1 MEGSKSGSY
10 FSYFAVAGMLLLFL
24 MESSEFFA
32 KKLVTDLAL
41 DSNKDP
47 RVRLNFNIT
56 LMDLRCEYAVV
67 DVVSVLGTEQNVSSH
82 ITKWGVDAEGVRKRY
97 AGRNKDQKDIKMFD
111 SSVTSTIEELYSD
124 GEDAVSLDEETL
136 EYALRDQ
143 QYLFVDFYA
152 SWCSHCRALAPT
164 WETLAEL
171 MSDVAED
178 LVEQHD
184 HEYSEEE
191 YEHAKKVE
199 MPVMI
204 AKIDCVLH
212 KQVCMKQGI
221 LGYPTLRL
229 FVDGER
235 WKGGDYRGDRTV
247 VAFADWLQQVED
259 AHKTDTEN
267 SSAKNVQLAHMA
279 AKDRLDSEDEGSDEE
294 HEWAEKVK
302 RHKQR
307 LHHSWVDAEHPG
319 CNIAGH
325 LLLDRVP
332 GNFHIQARSP
342 HHDLVPHMTNVSHVV
357 HHLSIGE
364 PVAERLIEQEKVI
377 LPEDVKRKLKPMNGN
392 AYVTK
397 ELHEAYHHY
406 LKVITTNVDGLKFG
420 KRDLRAYQILQ
431 SSQLSFYRNDIIPE
445 AKFVFDLSPVAVSY
459 RTTSRRWYD
468 YFTSILAIIGGTF
481 TVVGLLEST
490 IHATVARKR
499 RY

>member
-1 MEGSKSGSY
+1 M
-10 FSYFAVAGMLLLFL
+10 
-24 MESSEFFA
+24 
-32 KKLVTDLAL
+32 
-41 DSNKDP
+41 
-47 RVRLNFNIT
+47 
-56 LMDLRCEYAVV
+56 
-67 DVVSVLGTEQNVSSH
+67 
-82 ITKWGVDAEGVRKRY
+82 
-97 AGRNKDQKDIKMFD
+97 
-111 SSVTSTIEELYSD
+111 
-124 GEDAVSLDEETL
+124 
-136 EYALRDQ
+136 
-143 QYLFVDFYA
+143 
-152 SWCSHCRALAPT
+152 
-164 WETLAEL
+164 
-171 MSDVAED
+171 
-178 LVEQHD
+178 
-184 HEYSEEE
+184 
-191 YEHAKKVE
+191 
-199 MPVMI
+199 
-204 AKIDCVLH
+204 
-212 KQVCMKQGI
+212 
-221 LGYPTLRL
+221 
-229 FVDGER
+229 
-235 WKGGDYRGDRTV
+235 
-247 VAFADWLQQVED
+247 
-259 AHKTDTEN
+259 
-267 SSAKNVQLAHMA
+267 
-279 AKDRLDSEDEGSDEE
+279 DSEDEGSDEE